1 MSKEDVVSLIVYL
14 LILAIAA
21 IVGFAVIKP
30 SLDGVSTI
38 AGMST
43 AGFLILSFIISFILQ
58 VLLLEV
64 GHVIGAKIGKYKILS
79 FNILG
84 FCFYKTFDNETK
96 KYRIKFKFPKVFDGL
111 TGETLVAPNSE
122 KSNPIPFVWT
132 PLFIYAIEVA
142 ILVLVYCFVPD
153 KIKNQQNPLI
163 FIKYFQVILVTLGGM
178 LYIYNYFP
186 AKLDSTTDG
195 YRLICLSKKINVE
208 AYNELLKIE
217 TDYYLGNDVEN
228 YKTFETITDFTALV
242 NLATIRNYLKHENY
256 NSAMPLL
263 DKIIDNKNKVST
275 ETLCKTK
282 VCKLNTL
289 MLSNKEK
296 EAQTL
301 YESFDSK
308 EKDFLKRDHSMLT
321 IRTAILYYGILEKS
335 DMEVKQQL
343 SFVKKALE
351 RETEFNKKNEK
362 EILEKTIK
370 ILNERNP
377 EIKVDNLWFMIL
389 LLN

>member
-1 MSKEDVVSLIVYL
+1 MSKEDVVSLIVYVF
-14 LILAIAA
+14 ILAIAA

-30 SLDGVSTI
+30 AMDGVSTI

-58 VLLLEV
+58 VLLLEI
-64 GHVIGAKIGKYKILS
+64 GHVIGAKIGNYKILS

-96 KYRIKFKFPKVFDGL
+96 KTKIKFKFPKAFDGL

-122 KSNPIPFVWT
+122 KSNPIPFIWA

-142 ILVLVYCFVPD
+142 ILVLAYSFIQD
-153 KIKNQQNPLI
+153 KVKNQQNPLI

-217 TDYYLGNDVEN
+217 TDYYLGNDIEN

-242 NLATIRNYLKHENY
+242 NLATIRNYLQHDNY
-256 NSAMPLL
+256 DSAIPLL
-263 DKIIDNKNKVST
+263 DKIIENKNKVST

-282 VCKLNTL
+282 ICKLNTL
-289 MLSNKEK
+289 MLNNKEK
-296 EAQTL
+296 EAQEL
-301 YESFDSK
+301 YDSFDSK
-308 EKDFLKRDHSMLT
+308 EKDFLKREHSMLT

-335 DMEVKQQL
+335 NTEVEQQL
-343 SFVKKALE
+343 SFAKKALE
-351 RETEFNKKNEK
+351 KETEINKKKEK
-362 EILEKTIK
+362 EFLEKTVK

-377 EIKVDNLWFMIL
+377 EIKAKNL
-389 LLN
+389 